1 MRAVLLL
8 SLALASS
15 SLGRRM
21 YMQVKTYIQI
31 ILRSRVAQTQ
41 CASNATRVVR
51 FTSVQFTYAGIV
63 EVCLNGVWGT
73 VCTDS
78 PNTLWSEKN
87 AQVFCQGLG
96 FSGVLNPVDQST

>member
-1 MRAVLLL
+1 
-8 SLALASS
+8 
-15 SLGRRM
+15 M